1 MVRPRAPAGIFA
13 AQLCRRPSVGP
24 GWTSGV
30 SAHGAVTGVNNGGG
44 KPFTGKEPWSVRVR
58 SYSLETLET
67 AESFIHLCSS
77 PSRHAP
83 EILAYLHILTAS
95 APDWLCCAVLCEMV
109 TMDRSTAPSQYNIAV
124 DSPVA
129 FPNHLSISSASASA
143 HCSGSDLLKW
153 QQAERTLGEE
163 QYGHACTPPHPP
175 KAMNA
180 VDLKLRS
187 VDTPRISIGPAGY
200 RSNRD

>member
-13 AQLCRRPSVGP
+13 AQLCRRPSLGP

-30 SAHGAVTGVNNGGG
+30 SAHGHGCQQRRRQATYWQGAMVGEDAVLLPRQNAASHRASQSTELLAKTARDCGVIY
-44 KPFTGKEPWSVRVR
+44 PYLLFTVSTCTRFLR
-58 SYSLETLET
+58 IY
-67 AESFIHLCSS
+67 
-77 PSRHAP
+77 
-83 EILAYLHILTAS
+83 ILSAS
-95 APDWLCCAVLCEMV
+95 APECLCCAVLCEMV

-153 QQAERTLGEE
+153 QQAESTLGDA

-175 KAMNA
+175 KTRMNA
-180 VDLKLRS
+180 VDGRS
-187 VDTPRISIGPAGY
+187 LPF
-200 RSNRD
+200 